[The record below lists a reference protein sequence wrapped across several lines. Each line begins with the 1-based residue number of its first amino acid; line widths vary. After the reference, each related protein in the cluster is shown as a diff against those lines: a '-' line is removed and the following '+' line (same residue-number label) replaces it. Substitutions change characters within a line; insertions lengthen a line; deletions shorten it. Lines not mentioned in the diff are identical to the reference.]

1 MTPEGKTKAK
11 VKKLLVARKLI
22 VGDRLYYRMPPANMY
37 GQAGLADFIGML
49 DGVSFQIETKAGRGK
64 MTALQRKNALEFQAA
79 GGVFFLVDGT
89 EEMYTLLEAFLEDP
103 HDLTF
108 RPVPI
113 LPLAEADP
121 L

>member
-11 VKKLLVARKLI
+11 VKKLLAAVTGI
-22 VGDRLYYRMPPANMY
+22 YYRMPPANMY

-108 RPVPI
+108 RPTPI